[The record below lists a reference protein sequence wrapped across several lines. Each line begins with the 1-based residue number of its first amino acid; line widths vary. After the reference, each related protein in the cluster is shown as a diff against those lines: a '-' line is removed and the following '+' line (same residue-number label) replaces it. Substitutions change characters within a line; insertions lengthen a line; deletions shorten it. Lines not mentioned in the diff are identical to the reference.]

1 MAEIE
6 RPLHLTLIRHGP
18 SVHEEGCLPPSDP
31 DADISDIAGFERLAC
46 LLPSGAN
53 WWISP
58 LRRTRMTAD
67 TLIAAGA
74 HPGEMIVAPM
84 LKEQDYGTW
93 HGQPVAAIW
102 DEIKDGPL
110 TPFHFLH
117 PSVTPP
123 GGESFEQLWERVAE
137 LRKSIEETTENH
149 LILIG
154 HAMIF
159 RALIG
164 QALGLDM
171 ENALAFGIN
180 PLSMTR
186 MTFIRPQG
194 ESEGS
199 WMLDQLN
206 VLA

>member
-1 MAEIE
+1 MAEMV

-18 SVHEEGCLPPSDP
+18 SVHEEGCLPPADP
-31 DADISDIAGFERLAC
+31 EADMSDIAAFERLAG
-46 LLPSGAN
+46 LLPADAT
-53 WWISP
+53 WWVSP

-67 TLIAAGA
+67 ALIAAGA
-74 HPGEMIVAPM
+74 HPGEMITAPM

-93 HGQPVAAIW
+93 HGRPVAEIW
-102 DEIKDGPL
+102 EEIKDGPL

-123 GGESFEQLWERVAE
+123 GGESFDQLWARVAE
-137 LRKSIEETTENH
+137 LRQSIEKTREDH
-149 LILIG
+149 LVLIG

-164 QALGLDM
+164 QAMGLDA
-171 ENALAFGIN
+171 ERALAFGIS
-180 PLSMTR
+180 PLSMSR
-186 MTFIRPQG
+186 ITFIRPQG
-194 ESEGS
+194 ESRGS

-206 VLA
+206 VPA